1 MASDKTSII
10 VGRFVF
16 FALIVLQCIF
26 LASYPAYYEDE
37 GAWYAVT
44 LLLAPAA
51 MMWFWIISVDAKFEH
66 IFSFWIVYIW
76 LGVVPL
82 IGIVFG
88 RIGDKIESEGFWNAN
103 TLKMTLYITPL
114 LHFLIFR
121 TEIATTDLNVH
132 DTKSGEEYVKEMLNL
147 FDGIELVAVILDENE
162 CSHGIPGD
170 FKNTLLS
177 FTCIGFLWWSIAAV
191 MFESDAACGDDSTA
205 VVYMICFPVQ
215 VLFDTIFLGLRLG
228 LCLGYG
234 KNVSIFIN
242 KNIAI
247 ITVFSWRIVN
257 FCCGKNNSN
266 NSSTANR
273 QQGESTEP
281 STPATSV
288 VPANAARV
296 GNRRVSSSAVA
307 PLPTAPPPPYEAF
320 PQPPPYSVGI
330 PP

>member
-1 MASDKTSII
+1 MASDKASII
-10 VGRFVF
+10 VGRFAF
-16 FALIVLQCIF
+16 LALIVLQCIL

-44 LLLAPAA
+44 LLFAPAA
-51 MMWFWIISVDAKFEH
+51 IMWFWIISVDAEFEH
-66 IFSFWIVYIW
+66 VFIFWIVYIG

-88 RIGDKIESEGFWNAN
+88 RIGDKIESKGFWNAS
-103 TLKMTLYITPL
+103 TLKMTLCITPL

-121 TEIATTDLNVH
+121 TEIATRDRDVH
-132 DTKSGEEYVKEMLNL
+132 DTQSGELYVKDMLNL
-147 FDGIELVAVILDENE
+147 FDGIELAAVILDENE

-177 FTCIGFLWWSIAAV
+177 FTCIGFLWRSVAIMIDNDV
-191 MFESDAACGDDSTA
+191 SCGDDSST
-205 VVYMICFPVQ
+205 VVYKICFPIQ

-257 FCCGKNNSN
+257 FCCGKENSN
-266 NSSTANR
+266 NSSTENR

-281 STPATSV
+281 SSATSV
-288 VPANAARV
+288 VPENAARV
-296 GNRRVSSSAVA
+296 RHVSSSAVA
-307 PLPTAPPPPYEAF
+307 PAPTAPPAYEEFPPDPPAYE
-320 PQPPPYSVGI
+320 P
-330 PP
+330 